1 MTEPTSLSPIG
12 DDDLM
17 SWVDRRLPPARQ
29 AMVEAYLT
37 AHPEVAD
44 RLARYREQDAALAE
58 ALRAK
63 LEEPLPA
70 RLRVAPML
78 SQQRSRRW
86 AWVSRVAA
94 LLLLMSGSAAGGW
107 VAHRAAAPDPLQ
119 NAGAVAE
126 AAYATFAV
134 EVRHPVEVRADEG
147 AHLAQWLSNRLDHP
161 VRPPELVALGWRL
174 MGGRLVPTT
183 AAPAA
188 LLMYDDDRGTRLTVY
203 VQPMTIE
210 GEEFRYR
217 RDGEV
222 RTILWSE
229 NHLALAVTGR
239 VSREVLLQAA
249 QRVRAEAER
258 NGS

>member
-1 MTEPTSLSPIG
+1 MTEPISPAPISE
-12 DDDLM
+12 DDLAA
-17 SWVDRRLPPARQ
+17 WVDGRLPPGRRAV
-29 AMVEAYLT
+29 VEAYLA
-37 AHPEVAD
+37 AHPDVD
-44 RLARYREQDAALAE
+44 SRLARYREQEAALAG

-63 LEEPLPA
+63 FEEPLPG

-78 SQQRSRRW
+78 ERR
-86 AWVSRVAA
+86 RGRA
-94 LLLLMSGSAAGGW
+94 LAGL
-107 VAHRAAAPDPLQ
+107 ARAAAVVLLVGVSGAAGWFAHRPALDPLQ
-119 NAGAVAE
+119 AAGASAE
-126 AAYATFAV
+126 AAYVTFTP
-134 EVRHPVEVRADEG
+134 EVRHPVEVRAEDG
-147 AHLAQWLSNRLDHP
+147 AHLVQWLSNRLERK
-161 VRPPELVALGWRL
+161 VRPPDIASLGWRL
-174 MGGRLVPTT
+174 MGGRVLPTAGT
-183 AAPAA
+183 PAA